1 MVLLVHSHGEV
12 AGGLHLQVESHG
24 LGLQEGAALQRHLQ
38 YGLALSSLHGH
49 GLGQAVEVAAG
60 GGLRL
65 VYRHA
70 GDAVVVGH
78 GSHHLHIHGHYH
90 LLYVGG
96 CCGKRVVERV
106 GARRIVFRPY
116 QPDACLVV
124 VEEVVVGAGGKCQ
137 RGCQG
142 EECRCRIYHFT
153 YFHIF
158 PFFTFLLFYPF
169 TFLSFHSRQTP
180 GRCSGRAIHTR
191 SCRVS
196 RMRP

>member
-1 MVLLVHSHGEV
+1 MVLLVHSHSEV

-24 LGLQEGAALQRHLQ
+24 FGLQGGTTLQRHLQ
-38 YGLALSSLHGH
+38 YGLALSCLHRH

-70 GDAVVVGH
+70 GRAVVVGH
-78 GSHHLHIHGHYH
+78 GSHHLHVHRHH
-90 LLYVGG
+90 HFLYVGG
-96 CCGKRVVERV
+96 CSGKSVVERV

-158 PFFTFLLFYPF
+158 PLFYLFTFLPFY
-169 TFLSFHSRQTP
+169 LSQFS
-180 GRCSGRAIHTR
+180 
-191 SCRVS
+191 
-196 RMRP
+196 